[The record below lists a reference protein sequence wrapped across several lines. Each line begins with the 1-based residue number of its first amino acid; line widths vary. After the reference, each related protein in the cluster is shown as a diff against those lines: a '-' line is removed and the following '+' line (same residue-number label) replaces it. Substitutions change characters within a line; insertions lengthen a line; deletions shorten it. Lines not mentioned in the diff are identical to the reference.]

1 MRRIVAV
8 VGWLAAA
15 AAATAT
21 GLAAVDLIGTGI
33 TGSAGEVYSQERI
46 ARELASPAAPWT
58 PAPSTLGPT
67 PSGATGAPGPRRPLE
82 TPGGVVVAQCV
93 GGDVELTSWTPAQ
106 GYQVGKVDRGPD
118 DEGEISFDG
127 PGGEVEVKV
136 RCAAGQPTATWE
148 IDD

>member
-1 MRRIVAV
+1 MRRIVAI

-33 TGSAGEVYSQERI
+33 TGSAEEVYSQERI
-46 ARELASPAAPWT
+46 ARELASPAAPST
-58 PAPSTLGPT
+58 PAPSATA
-67 PSGATGAPGPRRPLE
+67 PSGAAGSPVPGPRRPLE
-82 TPGGVVVAQCV
+82 TPGGVIVAQCV
-93 GGDVELTSWTPAQ
+93 GSDVELTSWTPEQ
-106 GYQVGKVDRGPD
+106 GYQVREVDRGPD

-127 PGGEVEVKV
+127 PDGEVEVKV
-136 RCAAGQPTATWE
+136 RCTTGQPTATWE